1 MEFTKTF
8 KRLRD
13 FEERVEKL
21 SADVVEIKK
30 KQREHFEKI
39 MQGFKCIERAFKCN
53 CNGQMALCD
62 MLDELQG
69 CVTDTSLS
77 PGIGTVD

>member
-1 MEFTKTF
+1 
-8 KRLRD
+8 
-13 FEERVEKL
+13 
-21 SADVVEIKK
+21 
-30 KQREHFEKI
+30 

-69 CVTDTSLS
+69 TVTDTSLCQ
-77 PGIGTVD
+77 GIGTVD